1 MLSTASSFSLYSDDH
16 SLNARCS
23 VCGDTAHFPD
33 DCSNVCA
40 FCLIKRGKIMN
51 VADCVNDAEKHDAP
65 SDYCPE
71 CWTEGSAIRCNKQ
84 ALCDYHAKQ
93 PRNVKY
99 HNTADHVGHDDH
111 DNVNPWT
118 IVLSGRVYQ
127 LTHVRV
133 ISATPAPPTN
143 RSTSQPTTQPASQ
156 PVMTCSVPGCKQN
169 HLLRDHTCSIC
180 RSKGHSAHNCKQR
193 CVHCKKANVFNHK
206 DACNRHAVRP
216 NSPQHVRTG
225 THYPLKLY

>member
-1 MLSTASSFSLYSDDH
+1 
-16 SLNARCS
+16 
-23 VCGDTAHFPD
+23 
-33 DCSNVCA
+33 
-40 FCLIKRGKIMN
+40 MN
-51 VADCVNDAEKHDAP
+51 VADCVIDPEKHAAP
-65 SDYCPE
+65 SDYCSE

-84 ALCDYHAKQ
+84 ALFDKQALCNYHAKQ
-93 PRNVKY
+93 PRDVKY

-118 IVLSGRVYQ
+118 LVLSGRVYQ

-156 PVMTCSVPGCKQN
+156 PVITCGVPGCKQN

-180 RSKGHSAHNCKQR
+180 RSKGHSAHNCEQR
-193 CVHCKKANVFNHK
+193 CAHCKKENVFNHK
-206 DACNRHAVRP
+206 DTCNRHAVRP

-225 THYPLKLY
+225 THYSLKLY